1 MGTKTIV
8 TTEMTFSGVTPSNF
22 EGIKDELTKT
32 VATVLRVD
40 SSAVELSLK
49 SLISRKR
56 SNGMVVVATITS
68 TRAVE
73 VDDVKNHI
81 NSSDFVSNVNTEV
94 SNSPALVSANVSLV
108 GATEPTANVVTGKQ
122 WQ

>member
-1 MGTKTIV
+1 
-8 TTEMTFSGVTPSNF
+8 
-22 EGIKDELTKT
+22 
-32 VATVLRVD
+32 
-40 SSAVELSLK
+40 
-49 SLISRKR
+49 
-56 SNGMVVVATITS
+56 MVVVATITS

-94 SNSPALVSANVSLV
+94 SNSPALVSANVTLV
-108 GATEPTANVVTGKQ
+108 GVTEPTANVVTGKQ

>member
-94 SNSPALVSANVSLV
+94 SNSPALVSANVTLV
-108 GATEPTANVVTGKQ
+108 GVTEPTANVVTGKQ

>member
-56 SNGMVVVATITS
+56 SNGMVVVLTITS

-94 SNSPALVSANVSLV
+94 SNSPALVSANVTLV

>member
-22 EGIKDELTKT
+22 EGIKHELTKT

-94 SNSPALVSANVSLV
+94 SNSPALVSANVTLV